1 MPVLRPMK
9 KERSR
14 SFPVLDLGTAYE
26 VLVRRLAGLGT
37 SKVERDALA
46 EILGYSSAGGGI
58 AARKISALVQYGMLD
73 YRDGLYELSSR
84 AHRLQSFKVG
94 TGDFLAAVRVA
105 LEKPALFR
113 SILSRYRSVGRI
125 PEDLAQ
131 VLTDHYGI
139 TARASEEAETVFVRS
154 AMFAEVLD
162 AEGRFREIGES
173 PVSSSVEP
181 LPSPQSGAE
190 GKMLPGSP
198 APSEEG
204 YPLPITGR
212 RYARLIL
219 PPSMSAKDLEMLE
232 QGLLFDIKSGVLW
245 DHLGIEKPGANPA
258 QSATEKQDPASTDNV
273 IPIDRSGKPKL

>member
-1 MPVLRPMK
+1 MK

-37 SKVERDALA
+37 AKVERDALA
-46 EILGYSSAGGGI
+46 KILGYSSAGGGI
-58 AARKISALVQYGMLD
+58 AARKISALVQYGILD

-84 AHRLQSFKVG
+84 AHRIQSFRVG
-94 TGDFLAAVRVA
+94 TKDFLAAARVA

-113 SILSRYRSVGRI
+113 SILSRYRPVGRI
-125 PEDLAQ
+125 PEALAQ

-154 AMFAEVLD
+154 ALFAEVLD
-162 AEGRFREIGES
+162 AEGRFREIEES
-173 PVSSSVEP
+173 PVSLSGEP
-181 LPSPQSGAE
+181 LPRPQSNAE

-212 RYARLIL
+212 RCARLIL
-219 PPSMSAKDLEMLE
+219 PLSMSAKDLEMLE
-232 QGLLFDIKSGVLW
+232 QKLLSDIKSGVLW
-245 DHLGIEKPGANPA
+245 DYLGIEKLGTNPA
-258 QSATEKQDPASTDNV
+258 QSATEKQDPAGNGKVVS
-273 IPIDRSGKPKL
+273 IDRSGKPKL